1 MFVGLTCDTAPHC
14 KLFFVQE
21 QSKAIFSQNLL
32 QFTRNHWEI
41 TLFLLYYRYLPFE
54 LYLVL
59 FIYLMVIL
67 YTGTVISKYSPI
79 GINTLILTLTLWNI
93 IAHRYAQHF
102 IQLIRSYWK
111 INKII
116 KLFILGLEVQGHR
129 IWNYSSMSHCILHN
143 RNMCFKRFN

>member
-1 MFVGLTCDTAPHC
+1 MWHGLRTANC
-14 KLFFVQE
+14 FLFKNKVKQFLV
-21 QSKAIFSQNLL
+21 KTFFSFQ
-32 QFTRNHWEI
+32 EI
-41 TLFLLYYRYLPFE
+41 TGRLHCFSSIIGTFHLNCIWFYSYISWLFCIP
-54 LYLVL
+54 VH
-59 FIYLMVIL
+59 
-67 YTGTVISKYSPI
+67 TGTVISKYSPI